1 MCNSNSNSNQYI
13 TIIISVLLSGLVSCG
28 TAFFTT
34 SYQTEQIIKQKTYEN
49 KISAYNEFLSKI
61 NNEKYSKINSLFLIN
76 KMLDN
81 LTVDESIQK
90 IEDSIFLLSK
100 EQEFL
105 YILDNH
111 LKILSLYGS
120 EKVKIYCSDILSVYL
135 DNEYS
140 VNWDYHSE
148 FVRNTRDDWVNNDG
162 VIIGWERKVT
172 DETRA
177 KFAIISR
184 QYAELINQLS
194 IELKEG
200 I

>member
-1 MCNSNSNSNQYI
+1 
-13 TIIISVLLSGLVSCG
+13 
-28 TAFFTT
+28 
-34 SYQTEQIIKQKTYEN
+34 
-49 KISAYNEFLSKI
+49 
-61 NNEKYSKINSLFLIN
+61 
-76 KMLDN
+76 MLDN